1 MSENFVVLMNIISYV
16 IDLIMH
22 LDTYLGSFIQTFG
35 VWSYVLLF
43 GIIFCETGLVVL
55 PFLPGDS
62 LLFAAG
68 ALAAIGSLNIWA
80 LFFVLCA
87 AAILGDTI
95 NYWIGSFIGEKVFTE
110 KSRFFKKE
118 YIDRTHKFFDKYG
131 SKTIILAR
139 FVPIIRTFAPFLA
152 GVGKMRYI
160 KFLIYNM
167 IGGVLW
173 ISLLLFSGYYFG
185 NFPFVKN
192 NFSIVVIVII
202 IISLIPVFIEY
213 YKSRKDKKK

>member
-95 NYWIGSFIGEKVFTE
+95 NFWIGSFIGEKVFTE

-118 YIDRTHKFFDKYG
+118 YFDRTHKFFDKYG

-173 ISLLLFSGYYFG
+173 ISLLLFSGYYFC